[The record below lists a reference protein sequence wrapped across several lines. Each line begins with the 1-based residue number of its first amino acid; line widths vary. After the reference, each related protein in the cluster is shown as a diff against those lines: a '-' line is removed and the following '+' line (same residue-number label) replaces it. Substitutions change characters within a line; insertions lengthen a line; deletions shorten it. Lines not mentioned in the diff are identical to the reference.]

1 MFSKFIPDIY
11 SKSVYKINYEKLRNS
26 GIRCLVFDLDN
37 TITPVTLNKPTKR
50 LKDLFTKLKSMG
62 FKCII
67 LSNSKKKRIEA
78 FKNELAVDSGYS
90 ARKPSNKKYIKIM
103 NNYNYVPDEIAC
115 VGDQLITDVYGAN
128 KMGFTSIL
136 VNPIGKKDLVVSTF
150 NRFMEKI
157 IFRSF
162 RKRDLFIRGKYYD

>member
-26 GIRCLVFDLDN
+26 GIKCLVFDLDN

-62 FKCII
+62 FKCVI
-67 LSNSKKKRIEA
+67 LSNSKKKRLEA
-78 FKNELAVDSGYS
+78 FKNELALDSGYS

-115 VGDQLITDVYGAN
+115 IGDQLLTDVYGAN
-128 KMGFTSIL
+128 RMGFTSIL
-136 VNPIGKKDLVVSTF
+136 VNPIGKKDLVVSIF
-150 NRFMEKI
+150 NRFIEKI